1 MKKCFPDATK
11 IYMYPKTVSC
21 NKCTYVQK
29 HINDDKIDPLAD
41 YDENFSSSYFLKEPN
56 ETVESIEARL
66 KDINM
71 DRIQDKGERIPS
83 QKYI

>member
-1 MKKCFPDATK
+1 MEKIFPDATK
-11 IYMYPKTVSC
+11 IYMCQKTVSC

-29 HINDDKIDPLAD
+29 HINDDKIDPPAD
-41 YDENFSSSYFLKEPN
+41 SEETFSSSYFLKEPN
-56 ETVESIEARL
+56 ETLESIEARL